1 MLPNVTA
8 EPRNKKTYKKAA
20 MALWLLHIDDFSKD
34 TLGDKHFPHDEIVS
48 FSHEENFQIS
58 TQGRVYLSRQYFR
71 DDIQMICRLR
81 VLYSRIFQPAESDD
95 LRALFNFCDS
105 TSNRRKPGMAFDVAN
120 VWNNFVTAGPFICVT
135 QDN

>member
-48 FSHEENFQIS
+48 FSHQENFQIS

-95 LRALFNFCDS
+95 LRALS
-105 TSNRRKPGMAFDVAN
+105 TFATRHQTDENREWRLTLPMFGIISSRLGLL
-120 VWNNFVTAGPFICVT
+120 FV
-135 QDN
+135 